1 MWSIS
6 HMRAR
11 PWAEVAVATRPP
23 AADAPMQALMALCS
37 LSTRIVSVSTLPSD
51 TNLVKDSMMPV
62 DGVMGYAGMTSGF
75 SWRKASATAWL
86 PVTATIL
93 VVVIAMLFALLFH
106 DNGLVPFFAGAFHG
120 ANAAALTV
128 VIVKTSHFFVLD
140 QHR

>member
-11 PWAEVAVATRPP
+11 PCALVAVATRPP
-23 AADAPMQALMALCS
+23 AAEAPMQALMALCS

-75 SWRKASATAWL
+75 NWRKASATAWL
-86 PVTATIL
+86 PVNATVL

-106 DNGLVPFFAGAFHG
+106 DNGLVALLGRAFHG
-120 ANAAALTV
+120 ADAAALAV
-128 VIVKTSHFFVLD
+128 VVVEAGHLFVLD
-140 QHR
+140 